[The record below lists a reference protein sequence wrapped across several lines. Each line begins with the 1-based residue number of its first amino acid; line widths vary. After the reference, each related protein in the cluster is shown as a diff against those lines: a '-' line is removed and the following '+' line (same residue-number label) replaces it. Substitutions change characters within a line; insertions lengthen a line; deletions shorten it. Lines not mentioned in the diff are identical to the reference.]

1 MPVLTLDLYND
12 VCTLLASAC
21 EDDILKGGSQHVWR
35 LVRLSTNDLRNGT
48 EMVVNLGDKNQKRNQ
63 KRSKDLPHFERF
75 DGAWFDFALT
85 AFCDFK
91 NPIVLQAYS
100 FEIRLPAWPSQPDD
114 ETSPSFVRFDLNKPG
129 HDNVTVGERCHT
141 HIGSDKYSAPAPL
154 MTPLEILDLFIHGLR
169 PSDVALP

>member
-1 MPVLTLDLYND
+1 MSLNLPNGWCCSAAETSLGTEPEARTRRAIELQERVCSAVVPMPVLTLDLYND

-100 FEIRLPAWPSQPDD
+100 FEIRLPA
-114 ETSPSFVRFDLNKPG
+114 
-129 HDNVTVGERCHT
+129 
-141 HIGSDKYSAPAPL
+141 
-154 MTPLEILDLFIHGLR
+154 
-169 PSDVALP
+169 